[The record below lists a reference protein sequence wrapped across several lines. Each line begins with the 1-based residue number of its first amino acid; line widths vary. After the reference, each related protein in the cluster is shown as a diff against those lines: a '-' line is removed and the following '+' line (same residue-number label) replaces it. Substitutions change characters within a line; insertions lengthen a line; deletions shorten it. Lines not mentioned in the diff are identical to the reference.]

1 MSPAVLIV
9 DDSLTVRMDLDES
22 YQSAGFERVLCSN
35 LAEARDALVAH
46 PFDLIVLDVL
56 LPDGNGI
63 DFLRELRTISTTAR
77 TPVVVLS
84 TEAEIRDRVRGLKTG
99 ASDYIGKPYESS
111 YVVGRSIELLRKT
124 SASLSAVENHGST
137 TVLVID
143 DSATFREE
151 LKFVLE
157 NAGYRVVTAV
167 TGEDGLRAAVDARP
181 DIVVVDGVL
190 PGIDGAT
197 VIRRIRADAAV
208 RATPCILLTASE
220 ERHGELEALDA
231 GADAYVRKEEDS
243 QVILARVTAVLR
255 SSAASF
261 SAVAAPASLLGP
273 KKILVVEDD
282 ASDLREI
289 TAELRHEGCEVIA
302 ARSGNE
308 AFELLSV
315 QLVDCILLGMQGS
328 PARVLEVCKH
338 IKSTAAWR
346 GIPLIL
352 NAPAETQQA
361 MIDGI
366 NAGADDYIVRSS
378 DLAVLRARVRAQ
390 LRRKQFE
397 DESRGLRER
406 FLQKELEVVA
416 ANSAREL
423 AEARASFV
431 EELERK
437 NAELEAFSYSVS
449 HDLRAP
455 LRSIDGFSQ
464 LLLEDCAD
472 ALGAKGQDYLKRVRD
487 SAQRMGQLIDD
498 LLQLSR
504 VGRAPIHR
512 DRIDL
517 SAIAGAVIEE
527 LRAKDPE
534 RKVAVRLPERLLADA
549 DAGLMRIVFDNL
561 LGNAWKFTSKA
572 EAARIDVEAKWDAGT
587 ATYCVRDN
595 GAGFSMEY
603 AESLFRP
610 FQRLHSD
617 SDFPG
622 TGIGLATVHR
632 IIDRLGGRIWAE
644 SEIDKGAA
652 FFFTLPLVRPAGRA

>member
-1 MSPAVLIV
+1 LNPAVLIV
-9 DDSLTVRMDLDES
+9 DDSLTVRMDLGDSFE
-22 YQSAGFERVLCSN
+22 SAGFDRVLCSN

-63 DFLRELRTISTTAR
+63 DFLRELRTISATAKM
-77 TPVVVLS
+77 PVVLLS
-84 TEAEIRDRVRGLKTG
+84 TESEVRDRVRGLKTG
-99 ASDYIGKPYESS
+99 ANDYIGKPYESS
-111 YVVGRSIELLRKT
+111 YVVGRSLELLRKT
-124 SASLSAVENHGST
+124 STSPESRGST

-157 NAGYRVVTAV
+157 NAGYRVVAAA

-181 DIVVVDGVL
+181 DIIVVDGIL

-220 ERHGELEALDA
+220 ERSGELEALDA

-255 SSAASF
+255 SSAASY
-261 SAVAAPASLLGP
+261 SGVAGPASLLGP
-273 KKILVVEDD
+273 TKILVVDD
-282 ASDLREI
+282 SAGDLREI
-289 TAELRHEGCEVIA
+289 AAELRHEGCEIIA
-302 ARSGNE
+302 ARAGDE
-308 AFELLSV
+308 AIELLSV
-315 QLVDCILLGMQGS
+315 QLVDCILLGMQNS
-328 PARVLEVCKH
+328 SARVLEICRR
-338 IKSTAAWR
+338 IKSTAEWR
-346 GIPLIL
+346 AIPLIL
-352 NAPAETQQA
+352 HAPTDTQQA
-361 MIDGI
+361 MVEGI
-366 NAGADDYIVRSS
+366 NAGADDYIVKSN

-390 LRRKQFE
+390 IRRKQFE
-397 DESRGLRER
+397 DENRGIRER
-406 FLQKELEVVA
+406 FLQKELEIVA

-423 AEARASFV
+423 AETRAMFV

-464 LLLEDCAD
+464 LLLEDCA
-472 ALGAKGQDYLKRVRD
+472 AVLGAKGQDYLRRVRE
-487 SAQRMGQLIDD
+487 SAQRMGALIDD
-498 LLQLSR
+498 LLELSR
-504 VGRAPIHR
+504 VGRAAIHR
-512 DRIDL
+512 DRVDL
-517 SAIAGAVIEE
+517 TAIANAVVEE
-527 LRAKDPE
+527 LRGKDPD
-534 RKVAVRLPERLLADA
+534 RKIAVRIQERLLADA

-561 LGNAWKFTSKA
+561 LGNAWKFTSKVA
-572 EAARIDVEAKWDAGT
+572 EPRIDVEAQWEAGA
-587 ATYCVRDN
+587 ATFCVRDN

-610 FQRLHSD
+610 FQRLHSEA
-617 SDFPG
+617 DFPG

-632 IIDRLGGRIWAE
+632 IIDRHGGRIWAK
-644 SEIDKGAA
+644 SKIDHGAT
-652 FFFTLPLVRPAGRA
+652 FFFTIPAGKPAGRA

>member
-1 MSPAVLIV
+1 MNPAVLIV
-9 DDSLTVRMDLDES
+9 DDSLTVRMDLGES
-22 YQSAGFERVLCSN
+22 FLSAGFERVLCST
-35 LAEARDALVAH
+35 LAEARDAIVAH

-63 DFLRELRTISTTAR
+63 DFLRELRTISAMAR
-77 TPVVVLS
+77 TPVVLLS
-84 TEAEIRDRVRGLKTG
+84 TETEIRDRVRGLKTG

-111 YVVGRSIELLRKT
+111 YVVGRGLELLRK
-124 SASLSAVENHGST
+124 SSAVSESRGAT

-157 NAGYRVVTAV
+157 TAGYRVVAAV

-181 DIVVVDGVL
+181 DIIVVDGVL

-220 ERHGELEALDA
+220 ERSGELEALDA

-255 SSAASF
+255 ASAASF
-261 SAVAAPASLLGP
+261 SGVVPPASLLGP
-273 KKILVVEDD
+273 KKILMVDENDG
-282 ASDLREI
+282 DLREI
-289 TAELRHEGCEVIA
+289 GAELRKEGCEVIA
-302 ARSGNE
+302 ARSGAE
-308 AFELLSV
+308 ALDLLSV
-315 QLVDCILLGMQGS
+315 QLVDCILLGMQN
-328 PARVLEVCKH
+328 PAGNVFETCKR
-338 IKSTAAWR
+338 IKSSAEWR

-352 NAPAETQQA
+352 HAPAEMQQA
-361 MIDGI
+361 MVDGI
-366 NAGADDYIVRSS
+366 NAGADDYIVKSS

-397 DESRGLRER
+397 DENRGIRER

-423 AEARASFV
+423 AETRAAFV

-437 NAELEAFSYSVS
+437 NGELEAFSYSVS

-464 LLLEDCAD
+464 LLLEDCAATLSD
-472 ALGAKGQDYLKRVRD
+472 KGQDYLKRVRA
-487 SAQRMGQLIDD
+487 SAQRMGNLIDD

-504 VGRAPIHR
+504 VGRAAIHR

-517 SAIAGAVIEE
+517 SAIANAVIEE
-527 LRAKDPE
+527 LRTKDPD
-534 RKVAVRLPERLLADA
+534 RKVAVRVQERLLAEA
-549 DAGLMRIVFDNL
+549 DPGLTRIVFDNL

-572 EAARIDVEAKWDAGT
+572 GAARIDVEAKWEAGA

-610 FQRLHSD
+610 FQRLHSEA
-617 SDFPG
+617 DFPG

-632 IIDRLGGRIWAE
+632 IIDRHGGRIWAE
-644 SEIDKGAA
+644 SGIDRGTA
-652 FFFTLPLVRPAGRA
+652 FFFTLPAAKPAAR

>member
-1 MSPAVLIV
+1 
-9 DDSLTVRMDLDES
+9 
-22 YQSAGFERVLCSN
+22 
-35 LAEARDALVAH
+35 
-46 PFDLIVLDVL
+46 

-63 DFLRELRTISTTAR
+63 DFLRELRTISAMAR

-99 ASDYIGKPYESS
+99 ASEYIGKPYEST
-111 YVVGRSIELLRKT
+111 YVVGRSLELLRK
-124 SASLSAVENHGST
+124 SSGGSESRGST

-157 NAGYRVVTAV
+157 TAGYRVATAV

-181 DIVVVDGVL
+181 DIIVVDGVL

-220 ERHGELEALDA
+220 ERSGELEALDA

-255 SSAASF
+255 ASAASF
-261 SAVAAPASLLGP
+261 SAVIAPASLLGP
-273 KKILVVEDD
+273 KKILVVDENDG
-282 ASDLREI
+282 DLREI
-289 TAELRHEGCEVIA
+289 GAELRHEGCEVIA
-302 ARSGNE
+302 ARSGAE
-308 AFELLSV
+308 ALELLSV
-315 QLVDCILLGMQGS
+315 QLVDCILLGVQS
-328 PARVLEVCKH
+328 PAAPVFEICKR
-338 IKSTAAWR
+338 IKSTAEWR

-352 NAPAETQQA
+352 HAPAEMQQA
-361 MIDGI
+361 MVDGI
-366 NAGADDYIVRSS
+366 NAGADDYIFKSN

-397 DESRGLRER
+397 DENRGIRER

-423 AEARASFV
+423 AEARAAFV

-437 NAELEAFSYSVS
+437 NTELEAFSYSVS

-464 LLLEDCAD
+464 LLLEECAATLND
-472 ALGAKGQDYLKRVRD
+472 KGQDYLKRVRV
-487 SAQRMGQLIDD
+487 SAQRMGNLIDD
-498 LLQLSR
+498 LLELSR
-504 VGRAPIHR
+504 VGRAAIHR

-517 SAIAGAVIEE
+517 SVVVAAVVEE
-527 LRAKDPE
+527 LRTKDPD
-534 RKVAVRLPERLLADA
+534 RKIAVRVQERLLAEA
-549 DAGLMRIVFDNL
+549 DPGLMRIVFDNL
-561 LGNAWKFTSKA
+561 LGNAWKFTAKA
-572 EAARIDVEAKWDAGT
+572 SAARIDVEARWEAGA

-632 IIDRLGGRIWAE
+632 IIDRHGGRIWAE
-644 SEIDKGAA
+644 SEIDRGAA
-652 FFFTLPLVRPAGRA
+652 FFFTLPAAKPAGRA

>member
-1 MSPAVLIV
+1 MNPAVLIV
-9 DDSLTVRMDLDES
+9 DDSLTVRMDLGDSFET
-22 YQSAGFERVLCSN
+22 AGFERVLCSS

-63 DFLRELRTISTTAR
+63 EFLRELRKISTTSR

-84 TEAEIRDRVRGLKTG
+84 TEAEIHDRVHGLKTG

-111 YVVGRSIELLRKT
+111 YVVGRSLELLRKT
-124 SASLSAVENHGST
+124 LSSTESRGST

-157 NAGYRVVTAV
+157 NAGYRVVAAA

-181 DIVVVDGVL
+181 DIIVVDGIL

-220 ERHGELEALDA
+220 ERSGELEALDA

-261 SAVAAPASLLGP
+261 SGVAAPASLLGP
-273 KKILVVEDD
+273 KKILVVEDS
-282 ASDLREI
+282 APELGEI
-289 TAELRHEGCEVIA
+289 AGELRQEGCEVIA
-302 ARSGNE
+302 AHNGAE
-308 AFELLSV
+308 AIELLSV
-315 QLVDCILLGMQGS
+315 QLVDCILLGMQS
-328 PARVLEVCKH
+328 AAAPVFELCRR
-338 IKSTAAWR
+338 IKSTSEWR

-352 NAPAETQQA
+352 HGAADTQQA
-361 MIDGI
+361 MIEGI
-366 NAGADDYIVRSS
+366 NAGADDYIVRSHE
-378 DLAVLRARVRAQ
+378 LAVLRARVRAQ

-397 DESRGLRER
+397 DENRGIRER
-406 FLQKELEVVA
+406 FLQKELEIVA

-423 AEARASFV
+423 AEARATFV

-464 LLLEDCAD
+464 LLLEECAP
-472 ALGAKGQDYLKRVRD
+472 ALGGKGQDYLKRVRD
-487 SAQRMGQLIDD
+487 SAQRMGNLIDD
-498 LLQLSR
+498 LLELSR
-504 VGRAPIHR
+504 VGRAAIHR

-517 SAIAGAVIEE
+517 SAIASAVVEE
-527 LRAKDPE
+527 LRTKDPE
-534 RKVAVRLPERLLADA
+534 RKVAVRIQERLLADA
-549 DAGLMRIVFDNL
+549 DAGLVRIVFDNL

-572 EAARIDVEAKWDAGT
+572 AAARIEVDAQWEAGV
-587 ATYCVRDN
+587 ATFCVRDN

-610 FQRLHSD
+610 FQRLHSEA
-617 SDFPG
+617 DFPG

-632 IIDRLGGRIWAE
+632 IIDRHGGRIWAE
-644 SEIDKGAA
+644 SEIDRGTA
-652 FFFTLPLVRPAGRA
+652 FFFTLPVAKVAGRS